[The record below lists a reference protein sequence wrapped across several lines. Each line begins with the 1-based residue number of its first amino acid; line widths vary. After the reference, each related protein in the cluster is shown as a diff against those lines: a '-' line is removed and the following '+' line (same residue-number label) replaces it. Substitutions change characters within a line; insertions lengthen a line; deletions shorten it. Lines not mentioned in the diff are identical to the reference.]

1 MLSYHKRNA
10 QRTNWKSKE
19 RIFKNSTVPSVMLR
33 HVLSFFAAVDDVLP
47 EPEDCVA
54 AEP

>member
-10 QRTNWKSKE
+10 SRTTWKSRE
-19 RIFKNSTVPSVMLR
+19 RIFKNSIVLSVMLR
-33 HVLSFFAAVDDVLP
+33 HVLSFFAAVDGVPP
-47 EPEDCVA
+47 EPADCVG